1 MPRLASERHIDV
13 LPEDLRDRVRE
24 RAAILWE
31 SGLDEDEANRRAY
44 ELESGQ
50 TFPGES
56 EGPGPAR
63 ARRRESESRP
73 TSRARTGSS
82 GSKK

>member
-1 MPRLASERHIDV
+1 MARPASERHIDV

-44 ELESGQ
+44 EMETGNA
-50 TFPGES
+50 F
-56 EGPGPAR
+56 PGPAR
-63 ARRRESESRP
+63 ARRRDAEAPATGRR
-73 TSRARTGSS
+73 RAGSS
-82 GSKK
+82 E